1 MIKLIASDLDG
12 TLLLNGAQRLNP
24 EVFDLITALKE
35 HGILFTAASGRQYT
49 NLRRLF
55 APVKDDIAYVA
66 ENGSLCIYKGKT
78 LSKGMIGRELGLRI
92 IDAVHSYGR
101 CECIVSGER
110 VCYTDSRDTRFKE
123 HMLHVVGNDMEFV
136 SDLKEDVHE
145 PFLKLALCDFQGTR
159 KTEEHFK
166 ALFSD
171 EIKIVTSGN
180 IWVDFITPGANK
192 GNALQVLLDHLHID
206 PKDCAA
212 FGDQCNDEEMLQLA
226 GVSYAMADAA
236 PAVIQ
241 QASHTTDSVENVLKR
256 ILESLE

>member
-35 HGILFTAASGRQYT
+35 HGILFTAASGRYT

-66 ENGSLCIYKGKT
+66 ET

-206 PKDCAA
+206 AKDCAA

-226 GVSYAMADAA
+226 GVSYAMAGAA

-256 ILESLE
+256 ILEALE